1 MPATTTASRQFRQGY
16 SAMPSLMT
24 QVQKNRS
31 GAFMIEC
38 TLIGALAVIAVI
50 SGFALFAGQP
60 QTTQSP
66 VPTAMELDL
75 RK

>member
-1 MPATTTASRQFRQGY
+1 MPT
-16 SAMPSLMT
+16 LMT
-24 QVQKNRS
+24 QVNKNRS

-60 QTTQSP
+60 QAPQVPT
-66 VPTAMELDL
+66 PTAMELGL
-75 RK
+75 RQ